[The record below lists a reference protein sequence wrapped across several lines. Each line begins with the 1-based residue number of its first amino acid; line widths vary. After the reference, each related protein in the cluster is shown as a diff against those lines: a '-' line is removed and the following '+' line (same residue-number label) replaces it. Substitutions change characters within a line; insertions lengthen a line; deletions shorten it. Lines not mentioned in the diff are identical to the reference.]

1 MKARLKK
8 EEHKKVKQGPY
19 GAAVLAD
26 DSSAFAAAPYFLQKA
41 LEICKK

>member
-1 MKARLKK
+1 MKTRLKK

-26 DSSAFAAAPYFLQKA
+26 DSSAFAAAPYF
-41 LEICKK
+41 C